1 MDGQQKIIDK
11 ILSDAK
17 HDAGEMLSEA
27 LKKAEALVA
36 AKQSEADAEYDLS
49 VEEARKAGEEVVRR
63 RLTVADLEVKKLLLS
78 AKKQAVDEAFEESL
92 KKLLAL
98 PKEEYTALVGSMIAS
113 AADDGDVVV
122 ISENDKNVLT
132 KAVFDK
138 ISAKIGKKLTL
149 SDTFGNFKGGVML
162 LGKGVDKNLT
172 FESELALLRDEV
184 EPEVAKIMFSNGKKS
199 GPKQGFCILTLA

>member
-11 ILSDAK
+11 ILSDAT

-36 AKQSEADAEYDLS
+36 AKRSEADAEYDIS

-98 PKEEYTALVGSMIAS
+98 PKEEYTALVESMIAS

-122 ISENDKNVLT
+122 ISENDKNILT

-149 SDTFGNFKGGVML
+149 SDTFGNFRGGVML

-199 GPKQGFCILTLA
+199 

>member
-11 ILSDAK
+11 ILSDAT

-98 PKEEYTALVGSMIAS
+98 PKEEYAALVGSMIAS

-199 GPKQGFCILTLA
+199 

>member
-11 ILSDAK
+11 ILSDAT

-36 AKQSEADAEYDLS
+36 AKQAEADAEYDLS

-98 PKEEYTALVGSMIAS
+98 PKEEYAALVGSMIAS

-184 EPEVAKIMFSNGKKS
+184 VPEVAKIMFSNGKKS
-199 GPKQGFCILTLA
+199 

>member
-11 ILSDAK
+11 ILSDAT

-98 PKEEYTALVGSMIAS
+98 PKEEYAALVGSMIAS

-132 KAVFDK
+132 KAFFDK

-199 GPKQGFCILTLA
+199 

>member
-11 ILSDAK
+11 ILSDAT

-36 AKQSEADAEYDLS
+36 AKQAEADAEYDIS

-98 PKEEYTALVGSMIAS
+98 PKEEYTALVESMIAS

-122 ISENDKNVLT
+122 ISENDKNVLI
-132 KAVFDK
+132 KAFFDK

-149 SDTFGNFKGGVML
+149 SDTFGNFRGGVML

-199 GPKQGFCILTLA
+199 

>member
-78 AKKQAVDEAFEESL
+78 AKKQAVDEAFGESL

-149 SDTFGNFKGGVML
+149 FDTFGNFKGGVML

-199 GPKQGFCILTLA
+199 

>member
-11 ILSDAK
+11 ILSDAT

-36 AKQSEADAEYDLS
+36 AKQAEADAEYDIS

-132 KAVFDK
+132 KAFFDK

-199 GPKQGFCILTLA
+199 

>member
-36 AKQSEADAEYDLS
+36 AKQAEADAEYDLS

-184 EPEVAKIMFSNGKKS
+184 EPEVAKIMFLNGKKS
-199 GPKQGFCILTLA
+199 

>member
-63 RLTVADLEVKKLLLS
+63 RLTVADLEVKKFLLS

-199 GPKQGFCILTLA
+199 

>member
-11 ILSDAK
+11 ILSDAT

-36 AKQSEADAEYDLS
+36 AKQAEADAEYDLS

-78 AKKQAVDEAFEESL
+78 AKKQAVDEAFEESF

-98 PKEEYTALVGSMIAS
+98 PKEEYTALVESMIAS

-132 KAVFDK
+132 KAFFDK

-149 SDTFGNFKGGVML
+149 SDTFGNFRGGVML

-199 GPKQGFCILTLA
+199 

>member
-11 ILSDAK
+11 ILSDAT

-36 AKQSEADAEYDLS
+36 AKQAEADAEYDIS

-98 PKEEYTALVGSMIAS
+98 PKEEYTALVESMIAS

-132 KAVFDK
+132 KAFFDK

-199 GPKQGFCILTLA
+199 

>member
-11 ILSDAK
+11 ILSDAT

-98 PKEEYTALVGSMIAS
+98 PKEEYAALVESMIAS

-149 SDTFGNFKGGVML
+149 SDTFGNFRGGVML

-199 GPKQGFCILTLA
+199 

>member
-11 ILSDAK
+11 ILSDAT

-36 AKQSEADAEYDLS
+36 AKQAEADAEYDIS

-98 PKEEYTALVGSMIAS
+98 PKEEYTALVESMIAS

-132 KAVFDK
+132 KAFFDK
-138 ISAKIGKKLTL
+138 ISAKIGRKLTL
-149 SDTFGNFKGGVML
+149 SDTFGNFRGGVML

-199 GPKQGFCILTLA
+199 

>member
-11 ILSDAK
+11 ILSDAT

-36 AKQSEADAEYDLS
+36 AKQAEADAEYDIS

-63 RLTVADLEVKKLLLS
+63 RLTVADLEEKKLLLS

-149 SDTFGNFKGGVML
+149 SDTFGNFRGGVML

-199 GPKQGFCILTLA
+199 

>member
-36 AKQSEADAEYDLS
+36 AKQAEADAEYDLS

-149 SDTFGNFKGGVML
+149 SDMFGNFKGGVML

-199 GPKQGFCILTLA
+199 

>member
-36 AKQSEADAEYDLS
+36 AKQAEADAEYDLS

-98 PKEEYTALVGSMIAS
+98 PKEEYAALVESMIAS

-149 SDTFGNFKGGVML
+149 SDTFGKFRGGVML

-199 GPKQGFCILTLA
+199 

>member
-36 AKQSEADAEYDLS
+36 AKQAEADAEYDLS

-138 ISAKIGKKLTL
+138 ISSQIGKKLTL
-149 SDTFGNFKGGVML
+149 SDTFGNFRGGVML

-199 GPKQGFCILTLA
+199 

>member
-11 ILSDAK
+11 ILSDAT

-36 AKQSEADAEYDLS
+36 AKQSEADAEYDIS

-98 PKEEYTALVGSMIAS
+98 PKEEYAALVESMIAS

-132 KAVFDK
+132 KAFFDK

-199 GPKQGFCILTLA
+199 

>member
-1 MDGQQKIIDK
+1 MDGQEKIIDK

-36 AKQSEADAEYDLS
+36 AKQFEADAEYDLS

-98 PKEEYTALVGSMIAS
+98 PKEEYAALVGSMIAS

-199 GPKQGFCILTLA
+199 

>member
-11 ILSDAK
+11 ILSDAT

-36 AKQSEADAEYDLS
+36 AKQAEADAEYDLS

-98 PKEEYTALVGSMIAS
+98 PKEEYAALVGSMIAS

-149 SDTFGNFKGGVML
+149 SDTFGNFRGGVML

-199 GPKQGFCILTLA
+199 

>member
-11 ILSDAK
+11 ILSDAT

-98 PKEEYTALVGSMIAS
+98 PKEEYTALVESMIAS

-132 KAVFDK
+132 KAFFDK
-138 ISAKIGKKLTL
+138 ISAKIGKMLTL

-199 GPKQGFCILTLA
+199 

>member
-11 ILSDAK
+11 ILSDAT

-162 LGKGVDKNLT
+162 LGKGVDKILT

-199 GPKQGFCILTLA
+199 

>member
-122 ISENDKNVLT
+122 ISENDKSVLT

-199 GPKQGFCILTLA
+199 

>member
-11 ILSDAK
+11 ILSDAT

-92 KKLLAL
+92 KKLLTL
-98 PKEEYTALVGSMIAS
+98 PKEEYTALVESMIAS

-132 KAVFDK
+132 KAFFDK
-138 ISAKIGKKLTL
+138 ISAKIGKMLTL

-199 GPKQGFCILTLA
+199 

>member
-11 ILSDAK
+11 ILSDAT

-36 AKQSEADAEYDLS
+36 AKQAEADAEYDLS

-98 PKEEYTALVGSMIAS
+98 PKEEYTVLVGSMIAS

-132 KAVFDK
+132 KAFFDK

-172 FESELALLRDEV
+172 FESELALFRDEV

-199 GPKQGFCILTLA
+199 

>member
-11 ILSDAK
+11 ILSDAT

-36 AKQSEADAEYDLS
+36 AKQSEADAEYDIS

-199 GPKQGFCILTLA
+199 

>member
-98 PKEEYTALVGSMIAS
+98 PKEEYTVLVGSMIAS

-132 KAVFDK
+132 KAFFDK

-172 FESELALLRDEV
+172 FESELALFRDEV

-199 GPKQGFCILTLA
+199 

>member
-11 ILSDAK
+11 ILSDAT

-36 AKQSEADAEYDLS
+36 AKQSEADAEYDIS

-98 PKEEYTALVGSMIAS
+98 PKEEYTALVESMIAS

-132 KAVFDK
+132 KAFFDK

-149 SDTFGNFKGGVML
+149 SDTFGNFRGGVML

-172 FESELALLRDEV
+172 FESEIALLRDEV

-199 GPKQGFCILTLA
+199 

>member
-11 ILSDAK
+11 ILSDAT

-36 AKQSEADAEYDLS
+36 AKQAEADAEYDLS

-98 PKEEYTALVGSMIAS
+98 PKEEYTALVESMIAS

-132 KAVFDK
+132 KAFFDK
-138 ISAKIGKKLTL
+138 ISAKIGKMLTL

-199 GPKQGFCILTLA
+199 

>member
-11 ILSDAK
+11 ILSDAT

-36 AKQSEADAEYDLS
+36 AKQAEADAEYDLS

-78 AKKQAVDEAFEESL
+78 AKKQAVDEAFGESL

-98 PKEEYTALVGSMIAS
+98 PKEEYAALVESMIAS

-132 KAVFDK
+132 KAFFDK

-149 SDTFGNFKGGVML
+149 SDTFGSFRGGVML

-199 GPKQGFCILTLA
+199 

>member
-11 ILSDAK
+11 ILSDAT

-36 AKQSEADAEYDLS
+36 AKQAEADAEYDLS

-98 PKEEYTALVGSMIAS
+98 PKEEYAALVGSMIAS

-199 GPKQGFCILTLA
+199 

>member
-36 AKQSEADAEYDLS
+36 AKQAEADAEYDLS

-98 PKEEYTALVGSMIAS
+98 PKEEYTVLVESMIAS

-199 GPKQGFCILTLA
+199 

>member
-78 AKKQAVDEAFEESL
+78 AKKQAVDEVFEESL

-199 GPKQGFCILTLA
+199 

>member
-11 ILSDAK
+11 ILSDAT

-27 LKKAEALVA
+27 LKKAESLVA
-36 AKQSEADAEYDLS
+36 AKQAEADAEYDIS

-98 PKEEYTALVGSMIAS
+98 PKEEYTALVESMIAS

-132 KAVFDK
+132 KAFFDK

-149 SDTFGNFKGGVML
+149 SDTFGNFRGGVML

-199 GPKQGFCILTLA
+199 

>member
-36 AKQSEADAEYDLS
+36 AKQAEADAEYDLS

-78 AKKQAVDEAFEESL
+78 AKKQAVDAVFEESL

-199 GPKQGFCILTLA
+199 

>member
-36 AKQSEADAEYDLS
+36 AKQAEADAEYDLS

-138 ISAKIGKKLTL
+138 ISAKISKKLTL

-199 GPKQGFCILTLA
+199 